1 MADAKEITILDQT
14 FTITMP
20 YDAGHTCTEAEAKVL
35 NQTRR
40 ENIGNNFRKRVQ
52 ALIDGE
58 EGVTLEGLQEEFAKI
73 DAEYVFTLATAAAAQ
88 KFTPVE
94 REARKI
100 AREYIKQELDKQG
113 QKIGTPAEGFTEA
126 EWDDA
131 LEAQIAEIAANP
143 EVVKIAEGT
152 VKARE
157 KSSKL
162 ELGGLS
168 IGKAAA

>member
-1 MADAKEITILDQT
+1 MAEPKEISILDT
-14 FTITMP
+14 KFTISMP
-20 YDAGHTCTEAEAKVL
+20 YDAGHVCTDAEAKVL

-58 EGVTLEGLQEEFAKI
+58 DGVTEEGLREEFAKL
-73 DAEYVFTLATAAAAQ
+73 DSEYVFTLAAVSQARS
-88 KFTPVE
+88 FTPVE

-113 QKIGTPAEGFTEA
+113 QKIGTPGEGFTES
-126 EWDDA
+126 EWADA
-131 LEAQIAEIAANP
+131 IEAQVAELAENP
-143 EVVKIAEGT
+143 EVVKIAEAT
-152 VKARE
+152 VKAR
-157 KSSKL
+157 SKTAGL

-168 IGKAAA
+168 LGKAAA